1 MEHLGLDVGGGGGG
15 GATHRN
21 IQEHR
26 LSIATCTTDCVIE
39 PGYKVKAPGVFP

>member
-1 MEHLGLDVGGGGGG
+1 MADTVRLSGALGTKWGRGGG

-26 LSIATCTTDCVIE
+26 LSTAMYPTDFV
-39 PGYKVKAPGVFP
+39 